1 MSARTAPADR
11 FALPADR
18 FARPT
23 GRFARPAGSDA
34 TEPPERRGLSRDGV
48 RMLLATGNR
57 TDHLHFRDLP
67 TVLAPGDLVVV
78 NTSATLP
85 AALHGRLRA
94 VTGATP
100 VPVHV
105 ATALDGSTWVL
116 EVRRRDGRGPQLHL
130 TAGLR
135 VDLPDGVEATLVS
148 PCPQADPGGTRLWRV
163 AVRRVSHGGADASR
177 VDVVGPAPE
186 LTAYLARH
194 GRPITYGYLRAEFPL
209 GDYQTIFALQPGS
222 AEMPS
227 AGRPFTERLVLD
239 LATRGIA
246 VVPIVLHAGVSSPEL
261 HEPPAPER
269 FAVSA
274 STARLVNAARAGG
287 GRVVAVGTTVV
298 RALETCADA
307 HGIVRARTGWT
318 DLVLG
323 PDRPAH
329 AVTGVVTGLHEP
341 EASHLLLLEAVAG
354 PLLVARAYAA
364 VTAQGAPRYLWHEF
378 GDSMLLLP

>member
-1 MSARTAPADR
+1 MSARTAPAER
-11 FALPADR
+11 SAQPA
-18 FARPT
+18 

-34 TEPPERRGLSRDGV
+34 TEPPEQRGLSRDGV

-85 AALHGRLRA
+85 AALRGRLRA
-94 VTGATP
+94 ATGVEPA
-100 VPVHV
+100 PVHV
-105 ATALDGSTWVL
+105 ATALDASTWVL
-116 EVRRRDGRGPQLHL
+116 EVRRPDGRGPQLHL
-130 TAGLR
+130 PTGLR
-135 VDLPDGVEATLVS
+135 VDLPDGVQATLVA
-148 PCPQADPGGTRLWRV
+148 PFPRADPGGTRLWRA

-194 GRPITYGYLRAEFPL
+194 GRPITYGYLRVAFPL
-209 GDYQTIFALQPGS
+209 SDYQTIFARQPGS

-227 AGRPFTERLVLD
+227 AGRPFTERLVVD

-269 FAVSA
+269 FAVPA

-307 HGIVRARTGWT
+307 DGTVRAGTGWT

-323 PDRPAH
+323 PGRPAR

-341 EASHLLLLEAVAG
+341 KASHLLLLEAVAG

-364 VTAQGAPRYLWHEF
+364 VTALGAPRYLWHEF